1 MSSPTNKLQTTK
13 REFYILSFLFF
24 SLFFSS
30 TVLIIKG
37 GPGEHS
43 LGSNKSEIT
52 RGGAADEDPGGES

>member
-1 MSSPTNKLQTTK
+1 MSSPTNNKK
-13 REFYILSFLFF
+13 GILYFIVFVFFAFFL
-24 SLFFSS
+24 S